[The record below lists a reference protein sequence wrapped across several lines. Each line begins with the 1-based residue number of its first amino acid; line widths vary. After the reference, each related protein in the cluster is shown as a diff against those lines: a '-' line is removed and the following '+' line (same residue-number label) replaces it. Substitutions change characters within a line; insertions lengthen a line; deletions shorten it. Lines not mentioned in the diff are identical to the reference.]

1 VPVFHVFSIK
11 MEVKILESSKDS
23 IKIELIGED
32 HTFAN
37 ALRKELWNNSGVKLA
52 GYNVE
57 HPLVS
62 NPVLVVDSDGKQD
75 PKKILLK
82 AVEDLRKK
90 NLIIIE
96 KLKKF

>member
-1 VPVFHVFSIK
+1 
-11 MEVKILESSKDS
+11 MEVKILESDKNS
-23 IKIELIGED
+23 IKVELIGED

-37 ALRKELWNNSGVKLA
+37 ALRKELWNNPNVKLA

-62 NPVLVVDSDGKQD
+62 NPVLVVDGDGKQD
-75 PKKILLK
+75 PKKMLMK

-90 NLIIIE
+90 NLTLIE
-96 KLKKF
+96 TLKKF

>member
-1 VPVFHVFSIK
+1 
-11 MEVKILESSKDS
+11 MEVKILESDKNS

-37 ALRKELWNNSGVKLA
+37 ALRKELWNNSNVKLA

-62 NPVLVVDSDGKQD
+62 NPILVVDGDGKQD
-75 PKKILLK
+75 PKKMLLK
-82 AVEDLRKK
+82 AAEDLRKK
-90 NLIIIE
+90 NLTLIE
-96 KLKKF
+96 TLKKL

>member
-1 VPVFHVFSIK
+1 
-11 MEVKILESSKDS
+11 M
-23 IKIELIGED
+23 
-32 HTFAN
+32 
-37 ALRKELWNNSGVKLA
+37 RKELWNNSGVKLA

>member
-1 VPVFHVFSIK
+1 MKVNILKSDKNSIK
-11 MEVKILESSKDS
+11 V
-23 IKIELIGED
+23 ELVGED